1 MVYRLTRI
9 RNDADGNEIKLTI
22 EELVSG
28 LKEADDKEAL
38 LIKEVDRLHNLET
51 IGGRERKNNKAQ
63 PMKLCKV

>member
-38 LIKEVDRLHNLET
+38 L
-51 IGGRERKNNKAQ
+51 
-63 PMKLCKV
+63 CKV